1 MMTLLP
7 INAVAILKN
16 SLIKVF
22 LILRNILQLI
32 KERKKRTK

>member
-7 INAVAILKN
+7 INAVVILKN
-16 SLIKVF
+16 ALIKVF